1 MSGAKRLPRQAIS
14 DSAVSAINDHAERI
28 DDLVEE
34 RNVLTHRVNDI
45 AERVEKLEKP
55 SRLAQTHADLMEA
68 LDDKPKP
75 AKSWA
80 QRMRDAVFE
89 ERWRAQQG
97 QGLDAAAI
105 DTLIAEAEAAMKHE
119 WSPMATAPRDG
130 RWVLL
135 RRRLGGGG
143 LAPAVTAKWSA
154 NRWRD
159 PNSVLVL
166 YWPGEDVTGWLPIPG
181 EGDA

>member
-55 SRLAQTHADLMEA
+55 SRLAQAHADLMEA
-68 LDDKPKP
+68 LDRPKP

-119 WSPMATAPRDG
+119 WRPMSTAPRDG
-130 RWVLL
+130 RWVFL
-135 RRRLGGGG
+135 RRRLGP
-143 LAPAVTAKWSA
+143 LVPAVTAKWSS

-159 PNSVLVL
+159 PNSAL
-166 YWPGEDVTGWLPIPG
+166 YWPDDDVTGWLPIPG